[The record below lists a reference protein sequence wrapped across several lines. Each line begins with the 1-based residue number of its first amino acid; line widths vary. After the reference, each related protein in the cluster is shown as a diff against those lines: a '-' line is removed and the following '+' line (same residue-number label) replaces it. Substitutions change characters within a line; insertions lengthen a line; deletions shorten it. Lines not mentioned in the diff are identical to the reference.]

1 MNEKQELLEYLGVLE
16 MKLASLQ
23 RDIRNIRGRLE
34 DCDVERRQHQQAIN
48 FFTACKSEDDDFLDA
63 AKRGFAPS
71 NGGQE

>member
-34 DCDVERRQHQQAIN
+34 DCELVRKQEQKPLN

-63 AKRGFAPS
+63 AKRGFAP
-71 NGGQE
+71 QEQ